1 MAKCGHRQHIM
12 TQQNTNP
19 HDRGALP
26 VHTSHLVDGY
36 YQAFVDSS
44 AEADPNCTPRFVTN
58 SNGRTVRA
66 VIENELKDCSE
77 MFMSVA
83 FITSGGIAPFLG
95 YFKELESRGVRGRIL
110 TTDYLMFSDP
120 AALDKLSSLSNLD
133 VRMYRTEDSGVG
145 FHTKGYLFHKNGDLR
160 ILIGSSNLTQSAIS
174 RNHEWNTMMVTEE
187 EGQFAKD
194 VEKEFESVWNSS
206 VSYSECRDEY
216 SKAFTAKTSERKELK
231 KLFVSLDPS
240 ISKVVE
246 PNGMQEEFCL
256 NVEKLVRD
264 GQKRALLISAT
275 GTGKTFAS
283 AFALRNLFA
292 KTMLSKKKVLFLSH
306 REQINTQALKSY
318 RRVLGSGYR
327 MEMLS
332 GGHCD
337 EGALQN
343 ADFVFSTMQMMS
355 NDDLRSKLFSPVH
368 FSVIILDECHRSG
381 AGGYQRIISYFHP
394 EFLLGMSASPERGDG
409 FDVYQLFD
417 HNIAC
422 EIRLQTALENDLLC
436 PFHYF
441 GLTDLEIDGHERKVD
456 DFRKLASDERVDRI
470 VEAAKYYGFS
480 GPRLKGLIFCSN
492 RKEGAAL
499 AEKFN
504 ERGYRTLFLSGNDS
518 QKTRAEAVMR
528 LVSDDETIRL
538 DYIITVDIF
547 NEGVDIPEINQ
558 VIMLRPTESAIIFV
572 QQLGRGLRK
581 ADGKE
586 YVIVLDFIGNYDS
599 NYLIPVALSGDRTGN
614 KDNIRRKMISGDSI
628 IQGASSVYF
637 DEIAK
642 KKIFESIDRAQMNRA
657 KVLKEAYLALKMKLG
672 RRPDISD
679 FDLYGE
685 TDPLRF
691 IQCQGSYHAFLV
703 AYDGLEETYSPQQQ
717 RYMKFF
723 SEKFA
728 SGKRPHELEL
738 LSLILNN
745 PDAADLLPQWKESML
760 EKYNVLVDGIVLRNV
775 LNIMTSV
782 FYSVGT
788 GKDAYVGLDVVL
800 VEGDA
805 WHVHEDFRR
814 SLQAEDFRA
823 DVCSLVEFGLSR
835 YRKNYSKREFGS
847 VFVIG
852 EKYTYEDVFR
862 LLCWEKNEVAL
873 NVGGYKYD
881 EQTKTYPV
889 FVNYHKDE
897 GISET
902 TKYEDRF
909 LDRSTLIA
917 ISKSNRTAKSSD
929 VDTAVHS
936 EERGVLMEL
945 FVRKN
950 KDDKESKEFY
960 YLGRITHNGYLK
972 PLTMPGTSV
981 NAVEI
986 GYRLTTPVDPNLYGY
1001 LIS

>member
-1 MAKCGHRQHIM
+1 M
-12 TQQNTNP
+12 TLQNTNS
-19 HDRGALP
+19 HKREKLS

-36 YQAFVDSS
+36 CQAFVDSS
-44 AEADPNCTPRFVTN
+44 VEADPSCTPRFVTN

-66 VIENELKDCSE
+66 VIENELRDCSE

-95 YFKELESRGVRGRIL
+95 YFKELENRNVRGRIL

-120 AALDKLSSLSNLD
+120 VALDKLSSLSNLD
-133 VRMYRTEDSGVG
+133 VRMYRTEDTGVG
-145 FHTKGYLFHKNGDLR
+145 FHTKGYLFHKDGDLR

-174 RNHEWNTMMVTEE
+174 RNHEWNTMMVAEE
-187 EGQFAKD
+187 DGQFAKD

-216 SKAFTAKTSERKELK
+216 LRRFKLKSSERKQLNR
-231 KLFVSLDPS
+231 LFVSLDPS
-240 ISKVVE
+240 LSKVVE
-246 PNGMQEEFCL
+246 PNGMQSEFCL

-292 KTMLSKKKVLFLSH
+292 KTLLSKKKVLFLSH
-306 REQINTQALKSY
+306 REQINAQALKSY
-318 RRVLGSGYR
+318 RRVLGGGYR

-332 GGHCD
+332 GGHRD
-337 EGALQN
+337 EEALQN

-355 NDDLRSKLFSPVH
+355 NDDLRSRLFPPEC

-441 GLTDLEIDGHERKVD
+441 GLTDLEVDGVGRKVEN
-456 DFRKLASDERVDRI
+456 FRLLVCDERVDRI
-470 VEAAKYYGFS
+470 VEASRYYGYS

-492 RKEGAAL
+492 RNEGAAL
-499 AEKFN
+499 SEKLN
-504 ERGYRTLFLSGNDS
+504 DRGYRTVFLSGNDS
-518 QKTRAEAVMR
+518 QKAREEAVAR
-528 LVSDDETIRL
+528 LVSDDESCRL
-538 DYIITVDIF
+538 DYIVTVDIF

-581 ADGKE
+581 AEGKE
-586 YVIVLDFIGNYDS
+586 YVVVLDFIGNYDS

-614 KDNIRRKMISGDSI
+614 KDNIRRSMMNGDSI
-628 IQGASSVYF
+628 ISGASSVYF

-642 KKIFESIDRAQMNRA
+642 KKIFESIDRAQMNRV
-657 KVLKEAYLALKMKLG
+657 KVLKEAYMSLKMKLG

-679 FDLYGE
+679 FDRYGE

-691 IQCQGSYHAFLV
+691 IQCKDSYHAFLV
-703 AYDGLEETYSPQQQ
+703 AYDGLEETYSAMQQ

-723 SEKFA
+723 SGKFA

-738 LSLILNN
+738 LSLILENN
-745 PDAADLLPQWKESML
+745 PDIPDLLPLWKESML
-760 EKYNVLVDGIVLRNV
+760 GKYGIAVDEIAQRNV

-782 FYSVGT
+782 FYVVGT
-788 GKDAYVGLDVVL
+788 GGKGYAGLDVVR
-800 VEGDA
+800 VEGGL
-805 WHVHEDFRR
+805 WRVHEELRTALLSDDFREDVR
-814 SLQAEDFRA
+814 SIVD
-823 DVCSLVEFGLSR
+823 FGLSR
-835 YRKNYSKREFGS
+835 YRKNYSKREYGS
-847 VFVIG
+847 AFVIG
-852 EKYTYEDVFR
+852 KKYTYEDVFR
-862 LLCWEKNEVAL
+862 LLCWSKNEVPIG
-873 NVGGYKYD
+873 VGGYKYD
-881 EQTKTYPV
+881 KSTKTYPV
-889 FVNYHKDE
+889 FINYRKDE
-897 GISET
+897 GISDT

-909 LDRSTLIA
+909 VDRSNLIA
-917 ISKSNRTAKSSD
+917 ISKSMRTVISSD
-929 VDTAVHS
+929 VDMAVHA

-950 KDDKESKEFY
+950 KDDNESKEFY
-960 YLGRITHNGYLK
+960 CLGRIVHNGFLK
-972 PLTMPGTSV
+972 QFTMPNTSV
-981 NAVEI
+981 SAVEI
-986 GYRLTTPVDPNLYGY
+986 GYRLATPVDPNLYDY